1 MDKKNLLQR
10 KNELEQRLA
19 NIRSDLST
27 LLDADF
33 SEQAVQLENRDVLLE
48 IQRVT
53 AEELQKVESQL
64 QTL

>member
-1 MDKKNLLQR
+1 MSKKALLQR
-10 KNELEQRLA
+10 KSELEQRLA

-53 AEELQKVESQL
+53 AEELQKVDSQL